1 MNKSPI
7 WHPYTLGI
15 SGSEIPVDRA
25 EGSWIYTL
33 DGRKILD
40 AISSWWVNLH
50 GHAHP
55 HIGEC
60 IGNQAK
66 KLEQVIFAGFTHQ
79 PAEELACRLL
89 PILPGKM
96 SRVFFSDNGSTA
108 VEVAMKMALQ
118 YYDILGENR
127 TRLVALRN
135 AYHGDTFGAMAIGER
150 GPFTKAF
157 TDWLVE
163 VDFVDPQYEIST
175 DIPLSEIGTS
185 SLQKAESIFQN
196 GDVAAIVVEP
206 LVQGAGGMLVY
217 SRFWLDAL
225 LVLAKKY
232 GVLIIADEVF
242 TGFYRTGKP
251 FSCHHLEQEPDII
264 CLSKGLTAGF
274 LPMGITTCSEKVA
287 APFTKIHGKPTF
299 YHGHSF
305 TANPLACAAALASLD
320 LIEKPDFES
329 RVLEICQFQADFAKQ
344 INSENPK
351 FMARSLGSI
360 FALTLQPES
369 GVHYHHPLR
378 GKIYSYFLEKGLL
391 LRPLGNVIYSVPP
404 FSTTRDEMEMIR
416 SGITGFLN
424 DILS

>member
-1 MNKSPI
+1 MNNPSI
-7 WHPYTLGI
+7 WHPYTPGI
-15 SGSEIPVDRA
+15 AGSEILVDRA
-25 EGSWIYTL
+25 KGSWIYTQ

-55 HIGEC
+55 HIAEC

-79 PAEELACRLL
+79 PAEDLANRLL

-118 YYDILGENR
+118 YFDILGENR

-135 AYHGDTFGAMAIGER
+135 AYHGDTFGAMCIGER

-175 DIPLSEIGTS
+175 DVPLSDIGNT
-185 SLQKAESIFQN
+185 SLQMAEAIFRK
-196 GDVAAIVVEP
+196 GDVAALVIEP
-206 LVQGAGGMLVY
+206 LLQGAGGMLVY

-232 GVLIIADEVF
+232 GVLILADEVF
-242 TGFYRTGKP
+242 TGFFRTGKP
-251 FSCHHLEQEPDII
+251 FCCHHLDQEPDII

-274 LPMGITTCSEKVA
+274 LPMGITTCTEKVA
-287 APFTKIHGKPTF
+287 APFTEIYGNPTF

-320 LIEKPDFES
+320 LIEMADFEP
-329 RVLEICQFQADFAKQ
+329 RVAKMCHFQADFAGR
-344 INSENPK
+344 IHSRNPELK
-351 FMARSLGSI
+351 ARSLGSI
-360 FALTLQPES
+360 FALTLQSES
-369 GVHYHHPLR
+369 GVKYHHPLR
-378 GKIYSYFLEKGLL
+378 NKIYSYFMEKGLL

-404 FSTTRDEMEMIR
+404 FSTSMEEMEIIR
-416 SGITGFLN
+416 SGITQFLEE
-424 DILS
+424 IQS